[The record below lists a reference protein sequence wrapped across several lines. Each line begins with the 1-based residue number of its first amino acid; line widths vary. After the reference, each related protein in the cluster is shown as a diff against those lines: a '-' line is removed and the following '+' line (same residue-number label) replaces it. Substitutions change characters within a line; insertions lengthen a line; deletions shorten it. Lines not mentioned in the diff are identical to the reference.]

1 MSSLSVRAGV
11 IQYNGSHTVRPSPV
25 VEISAG
31 RGHTTGYSTIQLLSI
46 MEKRGWYRAA
56 VWRTL
61 LLLAV
66 LNYIVAGQVS
76 FEIIIEKAPVVS
88 YELSCIPLH

>member
-1 MSSLSVRAGV
+1 MCVSQSCDYHVSSLSVRAGV
-11 IQYNGSHTVRPSPV
+11 IQYKGSDSPV

-31 RGHTTGYSTIQLLSI
+31 RRHTTGYTAHQLLPV

-66 LNYIVAGQVS
+66 LNYIVAAQVS
-76 FEIIIEKAPVVS
+76 T
-88 YELSCIPLH
+88 